1 MASTDD
7 VNKSA
12 PIITTVINPELVIT
26 TGNASS
32 NLVFNYL
39 VKDTKLVLKHA
50 ATKSE
55 DECIALLRDIEA
67 NLIAMKSANSAL
79 VAELAIVKQNNTDLV
94 KQVKCAQ
101 VENKQLITKIASIC
115 GQLQTTL
122 IAAINTIDSVVPA
135 D

>member
-12 PIITTVINPELVIT
+12 PIIVPAIDSKLVIT
-26 TGNASS
+26 TGNTSS

-39 VKDTKLVLKHA
+39 VKDTELVLKYT

-55 DECIALLRDIEA
+55 DECIALLRNIEA

-79 VAELAIVKQNNTDLV
+79 VAELAIVKQNNTDLA

-101 VENKQLITKIASIC
+101 VENKQLITKIASIRD
-115 GQLQTTL
+115 QLQTTL